1 MGNSHPLDSIM
12 TTSYL
17 LRQAARCFAAIALLL
32 STAGALAAASGVA
45 QATPTCDD
53 PAHSMV
59 QHRIVARADQGRDA
73 LIRFVAI
80 NKPVYQLDLL
90 ETVAWLDAQRARREA
105 CMTTVS
111 LGPTAP

>member
-1 MGNSHPLDSIM
+1 M
-12 TTSYL
+12 TTSRL
-17 LRQAARCFAAIALLL
+17 LRQAARCFAAVALPL

-45 QATPTCDD
+45 QAAPTCDD

-59 QHRIVARADQGRDA
+59 QRRIVAKADQGRDA
-73 LIRFVAI
+73 LIRFVSI

-90 ETVAWLDAQRARREA
+90 ETVAWLDAQRAQREA

-111 LGPTAP
+111 LAPTAP